1 MKQQFLQVW
10 RKGELW
16 YEFPV
21 ENEDNV
27 RSFLINNDLD
37 RECDIK
43 PAGLNVEVLKESV
56 VKNHLT
62 TVDLTAEVKPKQTRN
77 RQPKPE
83 KGISNDNSRIHSDLV

>member
-16 YEFPV
+16 YEFPA

-27 RSFLINNDLD
+27 RADLIKKNID

-43 PAGLNVEVLKESV
+43 PAGLDVEILKDSV
-56 VKNHLT
+56 KEQVK
-62 TVDLTAEVKPKQTRN
+62 TVDLTAEAKPKQPKQTK
-77 RQPKPE
+77 PKPE
-83 KGISNDNSRIHSDLV
+83 KGTSNDTSGIFTDLI

>member
-16 YEFPV
+16 YEFPA

-27 RSFLINNDLD
+27 RADLIKRNLD

-43 PAGLNVEVLKESV
+43 PAVMDVQVLKESV
-56 VKNHLT
+56 KAQVT
-62 TVDLTAEVKPKQTRN
+62 TVDLSAEAKQTRN

-83 KGISNDNSRIHSDLV
+83 KGTSNNDNSRIHSDLI